1 MLLFFFGWT
10 ISSLLAVHQGQ
21 GLVWTEGSFLFPPL
35 IQLQPQHPEAK
46 DLGLRGE
53 GWGTCVWVSPS
64 PRRDECV
71 RLASLLPLKGIII
84 FKGQAELEEGSFH
97 QKSMADDFGRVKV
110 LVAQSCLT
118 LCDPM
123 VCSPLGFSVHGI
135 LQARKLEWVAIPFS
149 RGSSLTQGSNVRLLH
164 LLHWQV
170 DSLPK
175 CHLGRPKF
183 PRVSPSPVPYLDR
196 ELKADESLQR
206 RPRHGFL

>member
-1 MLLFFFGWT
+1 MICQEAKWCLMPGVTGRERGEGSMLLFFFGWT

-53 GWGTCVWVSPS
+53 RWGTCVWMSPS

-71 RLASLLPLKGIII
+71 GLASLLPLTGIII

-97 QKSMADDFGRVKV
+97 QKSMADDFDRVKV

-123 VCSPLGFSVHGI
+123 VCSPPGFSVHGI
-135 LQARKLEWVAIPFS
+135 LQARKLEWVALPFS
-149 RGSSLTQGSNVRLLH
+149 RGSS
-164 LLHWQV
+164 
-170 DSLPK
+170 
-175 CHLGRPKF
+175 
-183 PRVSPSPVPYLDR
+183 
-196 ELKADESLQR
+196 
-206 RPRHGFL
+206 